1 MNPGSPSAAVNR
13 RPSTGRTPRT
23 SKSSAPEYVT
33 STRSVPPS
41 GNVRFRNPCLYVARA
56 WKDCEWSR

>member
-1 MNPGSPSAAVNR
+1 MNPDSPSAAVNR

-23 SKSSAPEYVT
+23 SKSSGPEYVT

-56 WKDCEWSR
+56 